1 MQHAGE
7 LLPENSL
14 YMPHAGMFLLKTAS
28 HVSCQLLYKQKQPVA
43 SGGRLYG

>member
-14 YMPHAGMFLLKTAS
+14 YMPHASFSINKNSLS
-28 HVSCQLLYKQKQPVA
+28 RVA
-43 SGGRLYG
+43 AGCTDKN

>member
-14 YMPHAGMFLLKTAS
+14 YMPHAGMFLLKNSLACFMPAS
-28 HVSCQLLYKQKQPVA
+28 L
-43 SGGRLYG
+43 